1 MAPVIINWRTRIE
14 RWSGVYKGGG
24 FRQCFYIKLTKLK
37 LIFTRVPEGGYPR
50 DI

>member
-1 MAPVIINWRTRIE
+1 MAPAIINWRIRME
-14 RWSGVYKGGG
+14 RQSSVYKSGG

-37 LIFTRVPEGGYPR
+37 LMFKRVSGGGYLK